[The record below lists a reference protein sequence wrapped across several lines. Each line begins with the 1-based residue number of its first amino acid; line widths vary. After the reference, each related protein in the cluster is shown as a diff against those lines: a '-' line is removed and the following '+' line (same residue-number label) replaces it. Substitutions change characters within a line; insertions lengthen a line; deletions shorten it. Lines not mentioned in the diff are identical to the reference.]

1 MQTNLKVSFQN
12 LIDINTLDKE
22 FYLSIFHRINTLKNV
37 K

>member
-1 MQTNLKVSFQN
+1 MQLALKVKFQN
-12 LIDINTLDKE
+12 SIDIDTLDKE